1 MATKLKNY
9 PEYKA
14 SGIDWLGDIPSHWM
28 VAPIKTLLAKSSSG
42 VWGEEAKEDG
52 NDVVCFRVADFDY
65 PHLCLKYNNVTY
77 RSIAPAQMQ
86 GREVEYGD
94 IVIEK
99 SGGGDLNP
107 VGRAVISTFEGLATC
122 SNFMHV
128 ISANGR
134 AINSFLN
141 YLLATIYCKGLNRLY
156 FAQTTG
162 IQNLNI
168 KEYLAQRIALPSL
181 DEQTKIS
188 AYLDDVTGKID
199 ALISEKR
206 KQMEDIRAYR
216 TSLITETVT
225 RGLNPDAP
233 LRPSGIDWLGD
244 IPNHWKIVKLGWLA
258 NVQTGTT
265 PSTSIE
271 EYWNEPTKNWFTPG
285 DFVQFEIKDSKRKV
299 SEFAFN
305 ENACRVFPPYTVY
318 MVGIGATLGKVAY
331 CKESASAN
339 QQINAI
345 LFNSEIYPVF
355 GAYYLLSIADI
366 IKSKAN
372 FATLPILNQEQTKQ
386 LLLEVPPLA
395 EQQSIANFLDAKT
408 AKIDELISELT
419 KQIDE
424 LTEYKQAVITEAVTG
439 KVDVRDYKPSN

>member
-1 MATKLKNY
+1 MKAY

-14 SGIDWLGDIPSHWM
+14 SGIDWLGDIPRHWK
-28 VAPIKTLLAKSSSG
+28 VAPIKTLLSKSSAG
-42 VWGEEAKEDG
+42 VWGDEAKEDG
-52 NDVVCFRVADFDY
+52 TDIVCFRVADFDY
-65 PHLCLKYNNVTY
+65 PRLVLKYNNITFRNVTP
-77 RSIAPAQMQ
+77 SQVK

-107 VGRAVISTFEGLATC
+107 VGRAVMSTYKEKATC

-128 ISANGR
+128 ISANHR
-134 AINSFLN
+134 ATNPFLN
-141 YLLATIYCKGLNRLY
+141 YLLATIYGKGLNRLY

-168 KEYLAQRIALPSL
+168 RGYLAQRVALPPVA
-181 DEQTKIS
+181 EQEAIV
-188 AYLDDVTGKID
+188 AYLDEVTGKVD
-199 ALISEKR
+199 ALIAEKR
-206 KQMEDIRAYR
+206 QQVDDLRAYR

-244 IPNHWKIVKLGWLA
+244 IPQHWETSKLKYIGEARNGLTYSPDDICEQGKGVLVLRSSNIQNEQLCLED
-258 NVQTGTT
+258 NVYV
-265 PSTSIE
+265 SKKVDE
-271 EYWNEPTKNWFTPG
+271 LMMNEG
-285 DFVQFEIKDSKRKV
+285 DILICSR
-299 SEFAFN
+299 N
-305 ENACRVFPPYTVY
+305 
-318 MVGIGATLGKVAY
+318 G
-331 CKESASAN
+331 SASLVGKCA
-339 QQINAI
+339 IIPKGVNA
-345 LFNSEIYPVF
+345 SF
-355 GAYYLLSIADI
+355 GAFMMRYRSIINKRYTLYLVRTTLAQH
-366 IKSKAN
+366 KAQ
-372 FATLPILNQEQTKQ
+372 FATSTINQLTNAMIGNMQVA
-386 LLLEVPPLA
+386 VPPLA
-395 EQQSIANFLDAKT
+395 EQQAIADFLDAKT